1 MASAFASAFNNYVN
15 AIISGVEN
23 ANAHPYDKTAN
34 TLAHPCMYAAYSLA
48 IKMRIIYG
56 NGIDPKRKM
65 SACHFESASCLMPH
79 FSFRL
84 SLSAHSE
91 QQFLEKVLD

>member
-23 ANAHPYDKTAN
+23 ANAHPYDKTAFM
-34 TLAHPCMYAAYSLA
+34 HAAYSLA

-56 NGIDPKRKM
+56 NGIDPKT
-65 SACHFESASCLMPH
+65 
-79 FSFRL
+79 
-84 SLSAHSE
+84 
-91 QQFLEKVLD
+91 EK